1 MTGTTAR
8 AGARPVAPA
17 RGRLRPLAQGEVEIT
32 GGFWGQ
38 RQEVNATA
46 TLEHCQEWM
55 ERVGWIGNFRA
66 AVEGRVATDRRG
78 REFSDSDVYKL
89 VEAMA
94 WEVGRTGD
102 PAVDE
107 RLRDLVATIAAAQE
121 DDGYLGTKFGRPG
134 QGPRWSDPEW
144 GHELYCIGH
153 LVQAAV
159 ARARTSDDTALLDI
173 ARRAA
178 DHVCEVFGPGGA
190 PGIDGHPE
198 IEPALVELARLSGEQ
213 RYLEMA
219 AEFVERRGH
228 QRLADIEFGRAYF
241 QDDVPVREATVL
253 RGHAVRALY
262 LAAGAVDVAVETGDP
277 DLLAAI
283 ERQWE
288 ATVARRTYL
297 TGGMGSHHQDES
309 FGDDHVLPPDRAY
322 CETCAGVASVM
333 LSWRLLLATGN
344 PRYADLAERTLFNVV
359 ATSPAPDGRA
369 FYYVNTLHQRRPGV
383 AAPLDRETPRAGS
396 SLRAPWFSVSCCPT
410 NVARTLASLDTYLA
424 TVDDDG
430 LQLHQ
435 YADARISTRL
445 PDGRPVGVEV
455 ATTYPDGG
463 RVTVRIAE
471 TADAP
476 WTLTLR
482 VPSWGAG
489 ATVTDGDGRR
499 AAGPGSV
506 SVHRRFAV
514 GEEIQ
519 LDLPVGPRF
528 TEPDPR
534 IDAVRG
540 CVAVERGP
548 LVLCVESTDL
558 PDGRHVDD
566 VRVDPD
572 RPPRDDGGVTAAG
585 VLVEQADGEWP
596 YRPSGR
602 PSPAAEPAAIPLA
615 PYHSWATRGPSTM
628 RIWLPT
634 V

>member
-1 MTGTTAR
+1 
-8 AGARPVAPA
+8 
-17 RGRLRPLAQGEVEIT
+17 
-32 GGFWGQ
+32 
-38 RQEVNATA
+38 
-46 TLEHCQEWM
+46 
-55 ERVGWIGNFRA
+55 
-66 AVEGRVATDRRG
+66 
-78 REFSDSDVYKL
+78 
-89 VEAMA
+89 
-94 WEVGRTGD
+94 
-102 PAVDE
+102 
-107 RLRDLVATIAAAQE
+107 
-121 DDGYLGTKFGRPG
+121 
-134 QGPRWSDPEW
+134 
-144 GHELYCIGH
+144 
-153 LVQAAV
+153 
-159 ARARTSDDTALLDI
+159 
-173 ARRAA
+173 
-178 DHVCEVFGPGGA
+178 
-190 PGIDGHPE
+190 
-198 IEPALVELARLSGEQ
+198 
-213 RYLEMA
+213 
-219 AEFVERRGH
+219 
-228 QRLADIEFGRAYF
+228 
-241 QDDVPVREATVL
+241 
-253 RGHAVRALY
+253 
-262 LAAGAVDVAVETGDP
+262 
-277 DLLAAI
+277 
-283 ERQWE
+283 
-288 ATVARRTYL
+288 
-297 TGGMGSHHQDES
+297 
-309 FGDDHVLPPDRAY
+309 
-322 CETCAGVASVM
+322 VASVM

-369 FYYVNTLHQRRPGV
+369 FYYVNTLHQRRPGI
-383 AAPLDRETPRAGS
+383 AAPLDRETPRAAS

-424 TVDDDG
+424 TVDDEG

-455 ATTYPDGG
+455 ATTYPDSG
-463 RVTVRIAE
+463 RVTVRITE
-471 TADAP
+471 TGDAP

-506 SVHRRFAV
+506 SVHRRFAA
-514 GEEIQ
+514 GEEIR

-540 CVAVERGP
+540 CVAVENGP

-566 VRVDPD
+566 VRVDPG
-572 RPPRDDGGVTAAG
+572 RPLHDDGGVTASG

-602 PSPAAEPAAIPLA
+602 PSPEAEPAAIPLV

-634 V
+634 A